1 VQAFVGTDNA
11 AEVLTRY
18 RVGDHGSPSEAWAAV
33 VIDAVFAL
41 PMTQLNR
48 GLAPRQV
55 PTYAYEF
62 ADRQA
67 PWLAGVPQ
75 PSFPTGAFHLA
86 ELEYLFDTDEFAGR
100 QLTPAQ
106 QRLSVQMIGYWT
118 RFAHTGDPNG
128 PGLPGW
134 LRADQDTDLA
144 QSLAPGHDGI
154 RPVNFSRQH
163 HYRFWQSLDH

>member
-11 AEVLTRY
+11 AEVLARY
-18 RVGDHGSPSEAWAAV
+18 RVGDHGSPSKAWAAV

-67 PWLAGVPQ
+67 PAWSAGV
-75 PSFPTGAFHLA
+75 AFG
-86 ELEYLFDTDEFAGR
+86 GR
-100 QLTPAQ
+100 VEPK
-106 QRLSVQMIGYWT
+106 
-118 RFAHTGDPNG
+118 
-128 PGLPGW
+128 
-134 LRADQDTDLA
+134 
-144 QSLAPGHDGI
+144 
-154 RPVNFSRQH
+154 
-163 HYRFWQSLDH
+163 